1 MNIIIHIQFVLN
13 FQNLMSNKFG
23 KEHSNFRFHFD
34 GEDVT
39 KKTALTLSGFP
50 DNDGMVKGW
59 KVQPLRTP
67 HVVSEQCNVM

>member
-34 GEDVT
+34 GEEVN
-39 KKTALTLSGFP
+39 KETALSLELP
-50 DNDGMVKGW
+50 DDGVMIKGW
-59 KVQPLRTP
+59 KVQPLRIP
-67 HVVSEQCNVM
+67 PVVS